1 MPFSKM
7 QNDFFMN
14 ATHRW
19 NIKTG
24 ATRSGKT
31 YMDYFVIPK
40 RIRKC
45 TGKGHIVILGNT
57 RPTAIRNVI
66 EPMRNIWGERFVP
79 NVRADGSIMLFGK
92 KAYIFPAGTKS
103 DVERLQGM
111 SIEYCYGDE
120 VTTWNEAVFAM
131 LKSRLDRPNSCFDGT
146 CNPDNPSHWF
156 KAFLESD
163 ADIYQQAYT
172 IDDNPFND
180 AKFVSELKK
189 EYLGTVY
196 YDRFILGRWVAAEG
210 IIYRKFADDPDSFVI
225 SYDKYKELLADNGVE
240 EINIGVDFGG
250 TGSGTSFV
258 TTVILGDYAGIIV
271 LASRR
276 IVFELTPD
284 TLGRYFVE
292 FVRYVEDT
300 YDVTCDNAMC
310 DSAEQILIRGIRE
323 AADTAGLNCRVKN
336 ARKDSIKDRIRLTNA
351 LLGRGTL
358 YLTTDNE
365 TLSNALSKALWRENS
380 IEDIRL
386 DDGTTDI
393 DTLDAYEYT
402 IETHLKDFI
411 QV

>member
-1 MPFSKM
+1 MGFSKM
-7 QNDFFMN
+7 QHEFFMN

-19 NIKTG
+19 NVKTG

-31 YMDYFVIPK
+31 YMDYYVIPK

-79 NVRADGSIMLFGK
+79 NVRNDGSIMLFGK

-111 SIEYCYGDE
+111 SIEYAYGDE
-120 VTTWNEAVFAM
+120 ITTWNESVFAM

-156 KAFLESD
+156 KTFLESN

-180 AKFVSELKK
+180 PKFVSELKK

-210 IIYRKFADDPDSFVI
+210 IIYRKFADDPKSFFI
-225 SYDKYKELLADNGVE
+225 SYEEYEDLINKYEIE
-240 EINIGVDFGG
+240 EVNVGVDFGG

-258 TTVILGDYAGIIV
+258 CTVILGDHAGVIV
-271 LASRR
+271 LASERL
-276 IVFELTPD
+276 VFELTPD
-284 TLGRYFVE
+284 TLGKHFVS
-292 FVRYVEDT
+292 FVRYAEDT
-300 YDVTCDNAMC
+300 YHVTVDNAIC

-323 AADTAGLNCRVKN
+323 AAYTAGFSCRVKN
-336 ARKDSIKDRIRLTNA
+336 ARKNSIKDRIRLTNA
-351 LLGRGTL
+351 LLGRHTL
-358 YLTTDNE
+358 YLTSDNE
-365 TLSNALSKALWRENS
+365 TLSNALSKALWKENS
-380 IEDIRL
+380 VEDIRL

-402 IETHLKDFI
+402 IEQHMKKFI
-411 QV
+411 EA